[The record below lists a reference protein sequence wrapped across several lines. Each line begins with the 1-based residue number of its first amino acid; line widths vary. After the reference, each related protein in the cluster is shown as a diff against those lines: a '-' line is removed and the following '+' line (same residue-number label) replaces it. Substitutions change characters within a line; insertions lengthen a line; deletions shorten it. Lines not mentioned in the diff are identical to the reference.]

1 MSEKNINPIA
11 NYLLAKGFDKNAIIG
26 ALINMGQESGWS
38 PYSDEKP
45 SWNGKFYA
53 YNPYRDVSHGYG
65 LVQYSF
71 QPIAQKIWDYCHSG
85 KSEWEC
91 IKYQLDMFPDE
102 LGYNYSTGG
111 SWNPSYKGYG
121 HFRNYW
127 TNKYK
132 KGYEAMA
139 YDFLNGFERGVDGGR
154 VSKFAGVVLRNVKW
168 DGVFPEG
175 TGTSVPEEKPTD
187 QAEKK
192 KVRALSLQE
201 CLSFLDRARP
211 QHEHSPEPGTPGN
224 QPTPSEPT
232 TGAIGKVMQVFN
244 EGRSAGLQYSQPLR
258 NRWPQYADCSSFLT
272 RCVNAYMGL
281 PTTTL
286 YTTDSLHDYIER
298 LGWKKIFEGNK
309 HNMPLDSKE
318 ADIIITG
325 VKGHSLGNAGHTMFV
340 IDSSGNT
347 IECTG
352 VPARPPYGDGNVLC
366 KSTLQAQ
373 RDVWL
378 ISSSYWYKY
387 RRG

>member
-26 ALINMGQESGWS
+26 ALINMGQESNWS

-53 YNPYRDVSHGYG
+53 YNPSRDVSHGYG

-111 SWNPSYKGYG
+111 SWNPNYKGYG

-132 KGYEAMA
+132 RGYEAMT

-154 VSKFAGVVLRNVKW
+154 VSKFAGVVLKNVKW

-175 TGTSVPEEKPTD
+175 TGTSVPEEKPTE

-244 EGRSAGLQYSQPLR
+244 EGRAAGLKYSQPLR

-272 RCVNAYMGL
+272 RCINAYMGL
-281 PTTTL
+281 STTTL
-286 YTTDSLHDYIER
+286 YTTDSLHDYIET

-309 HNMPLDSKE
+309 HNMLLDSKE

-325 VKGHSLGNAGHTMFV
+325 VKGHSIGDAGHALFV

-366 KSTLQAQ
+366 KSTLQVQ

-378 ISSSYWYKY
+378 TSSTYWYKY

>member
-102 LGYNYSTGG
+102 MGYNYSTGG

-211 QHEHSPEPGTPGN
+211 QHEHSPEPGTPG
-224 QPTPSEPT
+224 
-232 TGAIGKVMQVFN
+232 K
-244 EGRSAGLQYSQPLR
+244 R
-258 NRWPQYADCSSFLT
+258 
-272 RCVNAYMGL
+272 
-281 PTTTL
+281 
-286 YTTDSLHDYIER
+286 
-298 LGWKKIFEGNK
+298 
-309 HNMPLDSKE
+309 
-318 ADIIITG
+318 
-325 VKGHSLGNAGHTMFV
+325 
-340 IDSSGNT
+340 
-347 IECTG
+347 
-352 VPARPPYGDGNVLC
+352 
-366 KSTLQAQ
+366 
-373 RDVWL
+373 
-378 ISSSYWYKY
+378 
-387 RRG
+387 

>member
-53 YNPYRDVSHGYG
+53 YNPHRDVSHGYG

-85 KSEWEC
+85 KTEWEC
-91 IKYQLDMFPDE
+91 IKFQLDMFPDE

-139 YDFLNGFERGVDGGR
+139 YDFLNGFERGADGGR
-154 VSKFAGVVLRNVKW
+154 VGKFAGVVLRNVKW

-175 TGTSVPEEKPTD
+175 TGTSVPEEKPAD
-187 QAEKK
+187 QPEKK

-232 TGAIGKVMQVFN
+232 SGAIGKVMQVFN
-244 EGRSAGLQYSQPLR
+244 EGRAAGLQYSQPLR

-272 RCVNAYMGL
+272 RCINAYMGL

-309 HNMPLDSKE
+309 RNMPLDSKE

-325 VKGHSLGNAGHTMFV
+325 VKGQSLGDAGHALFV

-352 VPARPPYGDGNVLC
+352 VPAHPPYGDGNILC

-378 ISSSYWYKY
+378 RSSSYWYKY

>member
-53 YNPYRDVSHGYG
+53 YNPHSDVSHGYG

-102 LGYNYSTGG
+102 MGYNYSSGG

-127 TNKYK
+127 TNKYN

-154 VSKFAGVVLRNVKW
+154 VGKFEGVVLRNVRW

-175 TGTSVPEEKPTD
+175 TGTSVPEEKPSD
-187 QAEKK
+187 QPEKK

-211 QHEHSPEPGTPGN
+211 QHEHSHEPGTPGN

-232 TGAIGKVMQVFN
+232 SGAIGKVMQVFN
-244 EGRSAGLQYSQPLR
+244 EGRAAGLQYSQPLR
-258 NRWPQYADCSSFLT
+258 NRWPLYADCSSFLT

-309 HNMPLDSKE
+309 NNMPMDSKD

-325 VKGHSLGNAGHTMFV
+325 VKGQSVGNAGHALFV
-340 IDSSGNT
+340 IDSRGNT

-352 VPARPPYGDGNVLC
+352 VPARPPYGDGKVLC
-366 KSTLQAQ
+366 KSTLQSQ

-378 ISSSYWYKY
+378 TSSIYWYKY
-387 RRG
+387 RRY

>member
-53 YNPYRDVSHGYG
+53 YNPDRDVSHGYG

-85 KSEWEC
+85 KTEWEC
-91 IKYQLDMFPDE
+91 IKFQLDMFPDE

-139 YDFLNGFERGVDGGR
+139 YDFLNGFERGADGGR
-154 VSKFAGVVLRNVKW
+154 VGKFAGVVLRNVKW

-175 TGTSVPEEKPTD
+175 TGTSVPEEKPAD
-187 QAEKK
+187 QPEKK

-232 TGAIGKVMQVFN
+232 SGAIGKVMQVFN
-244 EGRSAGLQYSQPLR
+244 EGRAAGLQYSQPLR

-272 RCVNAYMGL
+272 RCINAYMGL

-309 HNMPLDSKE
+309 RNMPLDSKE

-325 VKGHSLGNAGHTMFV
+325 VKGQSLGDAGHALFV

-347 IECTG
+347 IECTA
-352 VPARPPYGDGNVLC
+352 VPARPPYGDGNILC

-378 ISSSYWYKY
+378 TSSSYWYKY

>member
-1 MSEKNINPIA
+1 MNEKNINPIA

-85 KSEWEC
+85 KTEWEC

-102 LGYNYSTGG
+102 LGYNYSTGS
-111 SWNPSYKGYG
+111 SWDPTYKGYG

-139 YDFLNGFERGVDGGR
+139 YDFLHGFERGVDGGR
-154 VSKFAGVVLRNVKW
+154 VGKFAGVVLRNVKW
-168 DGVFPEG
+168 DNVFPEG
-175 TGTSVPEEKPTD
+175 TGTSVPEEKPAD
-187 QAEKK
+187 QPEKK

-211 QHEHSPEPGTPGN
+211 QHEHSPEPDTLGN

-232 TGAIGKVMQVFN
+232 SGAIGKVMQVFT
-244 EGRSAGLQYSQPLR
+244 EGRAAG
-258 NRWPQYADCSSFLT
+258 
-272 RCVNAYMGL
+272 VN
-281 PTTTL
+281 
-286 YTTDSLHDYIER
+286 H
-298 LGWKKIFEGNK
+298 
-309 HNMPLDSKE
+309 H
-318 ADIIITG
+318 
-325 VKGHSLGNAGHTMFV
+325 
-340 IDSSGNT
+340 
-347 IECTG
+347 
-352 VPARPPYGDGNVLC
+352 
-366 KSTLQAQ
+366 
-373 RDVWL
+373 
-378 ISSSYWYKY
+378 
-387 RRG
+387 

>member
-102 LGYNYSTGG
+102 MGYNYSNGS

-139 YDFLNGFERGVDGGR
+139 YDFLIIVGR
-154 VSKFAGVVLRNVKW
+154 KSPYFS
-168 DGVFPEG
+168 EG
-175 TGTSVPEEKPTD
+175 
-187 QAEKK
+187 
-192 KVRALSLQE
+192 
-201 CLSFLDRARP
+201 
-211 QHEHSPEPGTPGN
+211 
-224 QPTPSEPT
+224 
-232 TGAIGKVMQVFN
+232 
-244 EGRSAGLQYSQPLR
+244 
-258 NRWPQYADCSSFLT
+258 
-272 RCVNAYMGL
+272 
-281 PTTTL
+281 
-286 YTTDSLHDYIER
+286 
-298 LGWKKIFEGNK
+298 
-309 HNMPLDSKE
+309 LDSP
-318 ADIIITG
+318 
-325 VKGHSLGNAGHTMFV
+325 SL
-340 IDSSGNT
+340 
-347 IECTG
+347 
-352 VPARPPYGDGNVLC
+352 R
-366 KSTLQAQ
+366 Q
-373 RDVWL
+373 
-378 ISSSYWYKY
+378 
-387 RRG
+387 

>member
-1 MSEKNINPIA
+1 
-11 NYLLAKGFDKNAIIG
+11 
-26 ALINMGQESGWS
+26 
-38 PYSDEKP
+38 
-45 SWNGKFYA
+45 
-53 YNPYRDVSHGYG
+53 
-65 LVQYSF
+65 
-71 QPIAQKIWDYCHSG
+71 
-85 KSEWEC
+85 
-91 IKYQLDMFPDE
+91 
-102 LGYNYSTGG
+102 
-111 SWNPSYKGYG
+111 
-121 HFRNYW
+121 
-127 TNKYK
+127 
-132 KGYEAMA
+132 MA

-325 VKGHSLGNAGHTMFV
+325 VKGHSLGDAGHALFV

>member
-53 YNPYRDVSHGYG
+53 YNPHRDVSHGYG

-85 KSEWEC
+85 KTEWEC
-91 IKYQLDMFPDE
+91 IKFQLDMFPDE
-102 LGYNYSTGG
+102 MGYNYSTGG

-139 YDFLNGFERGVDGGR
+139 YDFLNGFERGADGGR
-154 VSKFAGVVLRNVKW
+154 VGKFAGVVLRNVKW

-175 TGTSVPEEKPTD
+175 TGTSVPEEKPAD
-187 QAEKK
+187 QPEKK

-232 TGAIGKVMQVFN
+232 SGAIGKVMQVFN
-244 EGRSAGLQYSQPLR
+244 EGRAAGLQYSQPLR

-272 RCVNAYMGL
+272 RCVNAYMGI

-309 HNMPLDSKE
+309 RNMPLDSKE

-325 VKGHSLGNAGHTMFV
+325 VKGQSLGDAGHALFV

-347 IECTG
+347 IECTA
-352 VPARPPYGDGNVLC
+352 VPARPPYGDGNILC

-378 ISSSYWYKY
+378 TSSSYWYKY